1 MRVLAGDGENG
12 LGEGIGRVWS
22 IVGWFLQSS
31 KKGVT
36 EWEDEWIGVRIVCI
50 LVASDV
56 DVRIRYRTT
65 CFTLHS
71 DLSSKHFCPSCVLL
85 RLPSIEGLDTIR

>member
-1 MRVLAGDGENG
+1 MGRMDWGD
-12 LGEGIGRVWS
+12 GIGRVWS
-22 IVGWFLQSS
+22 MVGWFLQSS

-56 DVRIRYRTT
+56 DVRIRY
-65 CFTLHS
+65 
-71 DLSSKHFCPSCVLL
+71 
-85 RLPSIEGLDTIR
+85 

>member
-1 MRVLAGDGENG
+1 MDWGD
-12 LGEGIGRVWS
+12 GIGRVWS
-22 IVGWFLQSS
+22 MVGWFLQSS

-36 EWEDEWIGVRIVCI
+36 EVCI

-85 RLPSIEGLDTIR
+85 RLPSIEGLDTTR

>member
-1 MRVLAGDGENG
+1 ME
-12 LGEGIGRVWS
+12 EGIGRVWS
-22 IVGWFLQSS
+22 RVGWFFQSG

-36 EWEDEWIGVRIVCI
+36 EWEDGWIGAWIVCI
-50 LVASDV
+50 LVVSDV

>member
-1 MRVLAGDGENG
+1 MSRGYLRVLAGDGENG

-22 IVGWFLQSS
+22 IVGWSLQSG

-36 EWEDEWIGVRIVCI
+36 EWGDEWIGVRIVCI

-56 DVRIRYRTT
+56 DVRIRY
-65 CFTLHS
+65 
-71 DLSSKHFCPSCVLL
+71 
-85 RLPSIEGLDTIR
+85 